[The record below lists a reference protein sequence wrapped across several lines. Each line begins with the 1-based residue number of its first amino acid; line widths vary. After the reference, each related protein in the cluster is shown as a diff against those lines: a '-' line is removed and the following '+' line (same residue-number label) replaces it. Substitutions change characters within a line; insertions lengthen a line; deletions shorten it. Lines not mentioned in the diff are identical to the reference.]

1 MQQSLINVGTFAKLA
16 RTTKRTILWYEE
28 KGVLLPTEINSKG
41 YRYYHPRQIL
51 DFQVILLLRKLHF
64 SIDDIRKYL
73 CEKHSLKNVFKVK
86 EQLLAEEVSTL
97 EKSLTDVRT
106 YYSNL
111 ESNGTLVSPITRRLQ
126 PFEMYY
132 IEKVGSFSKIKEYGL
147 ELKSYF
153 HKIPDHVTYLSLFF
167 DTEYKPKKSR
177 MKIGVI
183 VKPGMMLTSEGRHV
197 VKKEE
202 VPGFTALSYTHVGP
216 GALLSMLWQELWRYA
231 VTKGYQ
237 RDTTLPFVDLELYHK
252 ISLNGTTSEEQM
264 EFELLLPIMS
274 LAKIAA

>member
-1 MQQSLINVGTFAKLA
+1 MQQPLVTVGTFAKLA

-41 YRYYHPRQIL
+41 YRYYHPQQII

-64 SIDDIRKYL
+64 SIDDIHKYL
-73 CEKHSLKNVFKVK
+73 REKHSLKNVFKVK
-86 EQLLAEEVSTL
+86 GQLLAEEVSTL

-106 YYSNL
+106 YYRNL
-111 ESNGTLVSPITRRLQ
+111 ESNGTLVSPITRGIQ
-126 PFEMYY
+126 PFEIYS
-132 IEKVGSFSKIKEYGL
+132 IEKIGSFNKIKEYGL

-153 HKIPDHVTYLSLFF
+153 QKIPDHVTYLSLFF

-177 MKIGVI
+177 IKISVI
-183 VKPGMMLTSEGRHV
+183 AKPGMVLTGNGRRI

-202 VPGFTALSYTHVGP
+202 VPGFTALSHTHVGP

-252 ISLNGTTSEEQM
+252 ISLNGETDENKM
-264 EFELLLPIMS
+264 EFELLLPIK
-274 LAKIAA
+274 KI